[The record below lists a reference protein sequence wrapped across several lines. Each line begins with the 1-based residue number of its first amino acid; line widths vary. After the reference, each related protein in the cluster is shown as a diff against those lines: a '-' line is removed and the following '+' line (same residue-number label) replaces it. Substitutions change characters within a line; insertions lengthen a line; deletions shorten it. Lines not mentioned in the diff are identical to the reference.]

1 MYAKIERE
9 FQFQAGVYFQ
19 NNFVINTYDLVLQML
34 VMTEDLHEQNIA
46 FERIKY
52 ILEEALESC
61 IFVHS
66 SEKNTIDLYS
76 KAQLKICVLPDEPY
90 DQIVAGVILSKLNSI
105 TEEKIIV
112 DEIKLLSKISDG
124 VSFFVSIEDLEFLSK
139 SSSDWYTENNISI
152 NNLSKKVNK
161 KEKILELKNQPNDW
175 NSIGLHWN
183 TIDSTVE
190 NKISFSKKD

>member
-1 MYAKIERE
+1 MYAKIERG

-34 VMTEDLHEQNIA
+34 VMAEDMHEQHIA
-46 FERIKY
+46 LERIKY

-61 IFVHS
+61 IFVS
-66 SEKNTIDLYS
+66 AAEKNTIDLYS
-76 KAQLKICVLPDEPY
+76 KAELKVCVLPDEPY
-90 DQIVAGVILSKLNSI
+90 DQVVAGVILSKLNAI

-124 VSFFVSIEDLEFLSK
+124 VSFFVGIEDLDFFSK
-139 SSSDWYTENNISI
+139 SPSDWYNENNILI

-161 KEKILELKNQPNDW
+161 KEKIVELKSQSNDW
-175 NSIGLHWN
+175 NSVGLHWA

-190 NKISFSKKD
+190 NKISFSKKE

>member
-34 VMTEDLHEQNIA
+34 VMTEDMHEQNIA

-124 VSFFVSIEDLEFLSK
+124 VSFFVGIEDLEFLSK
-139 SSSDWYTENNISI
+139 SSSDWYAENNISI